1 MSIKQAVLADLR
13 AAGLAPN
20 HRFGQ
25 NFMVD
30 EAALAGIIEAADIQP
45 DDRVLEIGPGT
56 GLLTERILS
65 SAAET
70 MAVEIDQGMYRLLQ
84 AKFAD
89 TNLQLVHADALENK
103 NTFNQAIRDFV
114 LKPWKLVANLPYDVS
129 LPVILNALSLPCQP
143 SVMVVTVQKEA
154 AERLC
159 ARAGT
164 KTWGSSAAVAQS
176 AGSGRIVRKLG
187 PKIFYPPPRVDSA
200 ILQWTAA
207 SVIPQGF
214 PAWCKRLFGFR
225 RKVISRA
232 LRDAGVERDLA
243 VAICEELSLADGQ
256 RVEDLGV
263 NELQRL
269 FATLQTRS
277 AD

>member
-1 MSIKQAVLADLR
+1 MSIKQDVLADLR
-13 AAGLAPN
+13 AAGLSPN

-30 EAALAGIIEAADIQP
+30 ESALSGIIDAAEIKP

-56 GLLTERILS
+56 GLLTERILKT
-65 SAAET
+65 ARET

-84 AKFAD
+84 GKFAD
-89 TNLQLVHADALENK
+89 TDLQLVHGDALENK
-103 NTFNQAIRDFV
+103 NTFHEAIRSFV
-114 LKPWKLVANLPYDVS
+114 EKPWKLVANLPYDVS

-159 ARAGT
+159 SRAGN

-176 AGSGRIVRKLG
+176 AGSGRIIRKLG

-200 ILQWTAA
+200 ILLWNAE
-207 SVIPQGF
+207 SVIPLGF

-243 VAICEELSLADGQ
+243 VAICDELSLADGQ
-256 RVEDLGV
+256 RVEDLEV
-263 NELQRL
+263 ETLQRL
-269 FATLQTRS
+269 FAALQARV
-277 AD
+277 